1 MKKKR
6 NIKRIMNIGIA
17 SIAVASAFF
26 SIDAMITNINK
37 PVVYTN
43 ISNIS
48 DNTTSLPNLISI
60 PNVSTEKASN
70 WTFKR
75 NAIIQEIINNISGLA
90 QDQTLE
96 TGDIKL
102 ELVDN
107 EPINNLLG
115 QVTFNV
121 TITNGKA
128 QENGIVKDPFV
139 INNVTFSGF
148 KQITPTSVKSNPT
161 FEGIFGD
168 QTAEEVLGDNPQ
180 QKLQEVIDSNNL
192 KDKILDG
199 SIDVTSIVIGSTKIN
214 SDGSL
219 SAEISLKNYYDE
231 KGELQQG
238 PTSFGMVTIVGFAKN
253 KPTIQVLDSFSM
265 DINSIPSNYLK
276 ENPEAFDNNFIF
288 GKINEIFSNLPKNFT
303 IENISNVSTKPDDS
317 KGQVIILFNINN
329 YYDGDGIL
337 TSTPKS
343 FQITL
348 NGFRKQIISSSN
360 EQTWKW
366 YWIVLTVLVIVLII
380 GITALVLITWKKLN
394 W

>member
-6 NIKRIMNIGIA
+6 IKRIMNIGIA
-17 SIAVASAFF
+17 SIAVASVSF
-26 SIDAMITNINK
+26 SIGAMIENINK
-37 PVVYTN
+37 TVVYTN
-43 ISNIS
+43 VSNIS
-48 DNTTSLPNLISI
+48 DNTTSLPSLILV
-60 PNVSTEKASN
+60 PNVSTDKASN

-75 NAIIQEIINNISGLA
+75 NAIIQEIVNNVSGLA
-90 QDQTLE
+90 QDQKLE
-96 TGDIKL
+96 TSDIKL

-121 TITNGKA
+121 TIINGKA

-139 INNVTFSGF
+139 ISNVTFSGF
-148 KQITPTSVKSNPT
+148 KEITPTSVKSDPT

-199 SIDVTSIVIGSTKIN
+199 SIDVVSIIVGNTRIN
-214 SDGSL
+214 SDGSV
-219 SAEISLKNYYDE
+219 STEISLKNYYDE

-238 PTSFGMVTIVGFAKN
+238 PTLFGMVTIVGFAKN

-303 IENISNVSTKPDDS
+303 IENISNVLTKPDDS
-317 KGQVIILFNINN
+317 KGQVIISFDINN

-348 NGFRKQIISSSN
+348 NGFRKQRVSSSN

-366 YWIVLTVLVIVLII
+366 YWIVLTVLVIVLVI